1 MQTPENL
8 YDLNDE
14 TAVIG
19 AFMFRDDS
27 AEAIET
33 VSILKPDE
41 FYLAAHRNIWAV
53 ICKLVTANQKADWMS
68 VDSALRDRGDTQA
81 ANLVMQAAN
90 TTPSQVS
97 MVQKARRIKKFAQLR
112 AAMSALHEAM
122 DKLSSIGDP
131 DERLKSA
138 LNSLSSVGDEQDEN
152 DIKTSLEVMSDVYKL
167 MEEAVSRE
175 DGLIGISSG
184 FEEIDRMTNGFQPSD
199 LIIVAAPPSMGK
211 ELINSALVYMMDG
224 TSKQIGE
231 IMKGDKLAS
240 IDGKPSSVVGVYPQ
254 GVKDIY
260 QVTFSDGRSVIAGI
274 EHQWEVNHKDWKEP
288 RILTTADV
296 MALMGKET
304 NKNRLCIPYCNGE
317 FGEDVGLTIDPYLL
331 GALIG
336 DGGLSQTG
344 VRFSNPDDFIL
355 DAIRPMVGN
364 LEIKYVSGCDY
375 AITSKRGK
383 GNWLIKELKKFDLFG
398 KRSHEKHIPSNY
410 LSASRASRVRLING
424 LMDTDGTVEKHGT
437 MTYTTTSKQLAND
450 FLALARSLG
459 YWAKEKSRITSY
471 THNGEKRQGKRSYTV
486 TIQGEGMEELVTL
499 PRKKERLLA
508 RRSGRKMNLTF
519 SSIEKIGREECTCI
533 MVDHERSLFL
543 TDDYIVTHNTTLTL
557 NFGEHAAFLAKEKK
571 KVLFFSLEMSA
582 AQLMQKTMANLG
594 NIYLKKIRTGDALK
608 DHYGMAGLTRA
619 AELITA
625 SADNFM
631 IDDKGGQ
638 TVTEMHARAKRA
650 QMRMGGLDLII
661 VDYLHKIE
669 AEGESE
675 VMQVRAK
682 VRGMKNLAKKLKCP
696 VICLSQLNR
705 GLVGRPEMKN
715 LLGSSAIEQESDVI
729 MFIYDEDYQG
739 ERGINSLSEIIF
751 AKNRM
756 GETGSV
762 YLQPELAMSRFSS
775 TNRLPQPKE
784 ELKKFAKREFK

>member
-41 FYLAAHRNIWAV
+41 FYLAAHRNIWSV

-211 ELINSALVYMMDG
+211 
-224 TSKQIGE
+224 
-231 IMKGDKLAS
+231 
-240 IDGKPSSVVGVYPQ
+240 
-254 GVKDIY
+254 
-260 QVTFSDGRSVIAGI
+260 
-274 EHQWEVNHKDWKEP
+274 
-288 RILTTADV
+288 
-296 MALMGKET
+296 
-304 NKNRLCIPYCNGE
+304 
-317 FGEDVGLTIDPYLL
+317 
-331 GALIG
+331 
-336 DGGLSQTG
+336 
-344 VRFSNPDDFIL
+344 
-355 DAIRPMVGN
+355 
-364 LEIKYVSGCDY
+364 
-375 AITSKRGK
+375 
-383 GNWLIKELKKFDLFG
+383 
-398 KRSHEKHIPSNY
+398 
-410 LSASRASRVRLING
+410 
-424 LMDTDGTVEKHGT
+424 
-437 MTYTTTSKQLAND
+437 
-450 FLALARSLG
+450 
-459 YWAKEKSRITSY
+459 
-471 THNGEKRQGKRSYTV
+471 
-486 TIQGEGMEELVTL
+486 
-499 PRKKERLLA
+499 
-508 RRSGRKMNLTF
+508 
-519 SSIEKIGREECTCI
+519 
-533 MVDHERSLFL
+533 
-543 TDDYIVTHNTTLTL
+543 TTLTL

-784 ELKKFAKREFK
+784 EPKKFAKREFK